1 MSAAL
6 SGPGQDTGHVPGPLY
21 ARVESI
27 GVSLPATR
35 QSTSELLARVQCE
48 TPIPLEEFTGIR
60 NRRVCGD
67 DEDSLGLAVAAAQDC
82 LSRSRYRADEI
93 DIVIFTS
100 ISRALCDRPRMSFEP
115 SMAGL
120 VKRAIGARNATHFD
134 VSNACA
140 GMTTG
145 VQIVDRM
152 IKAGVVRN
160 GLVVSGERITPIAVA
175 ASAEITDPRHQQVA
189 SLTVGDAGAAVVV
202 DVSDSPADRI
212 HHIELLTSA
221 EFSDLCFGM
230 PSETQP
236 GMAMYADNRAMHAR
250 ERVQLWPRFQ
260 KDFLARHGATFAS
273 EQYDFIVQHQVSAL
287 AIHLFSRC
295 GAQVFGQPMPE
306 SLSVVEEFG
315 NTATTSHYLVLHQA
329 LKEGRLNGAKVLL
342 VPAASGI
349 VVGFVSAT
357 MSSLKVA

>member
-1 MSAAL
+1 MAL
-6 SGPGQDTGHVPGPLY
+6 PVRS
-21 ARVESI
+21 
-27 GVSLPATR
+27 
-35 QSTSELLARVQCE
+35 QSTRDLLDLVRSA

-60 NRRVCGD
+60 SRRVCSD
-67 DEDSLGLAVAAAQDC
+67 DDDSVTLSLAAARDC

-93 DIVIFTS
+93 DVVIFTS
-100 ISRALCDRPRMSFEP
+100 ISRALCEPPRLSFEP

-120 VKRAIGARNATHFD
+120 IKRALGAKNASHFD
-134 VSNACA
+134 VANACA

-145 VQIVDRM
+145 VQIVERM
-152 IKAGVVRN
+152 IKAGLVRN
-160 GLVVSGERITPIAVA
+160 GLVVSGERITPIAA
-175 ASAEITDPRHQQVA
+175 TATAEITHARHEQVA

-221 EFSDLCFGM
+221 EFSGLCFGM
-230 PSETQP
+230 PSDRQP

-260 KDFLARHGATFAS
+260 KDFLARHAATFAS
-273 EQYDFIVQHQVSAL
+273 EQYGFIVHHQVSAL
-287 AIHLFSRC
+287 AIDLFSRC
-295 GAQVFGQPMPE
+295 GAAFFGEPMPE

-315 NTATTSHYLVLHQA
+315 NTATTSHYLVLHRA
-329 LKEGRLNGAKVLL
+329 LQEGRLKGEKVLL

-357 MSSLKVA
+357 LSSLRVD